1 MVCGVRPLAHR
12 VHASPP
18 GVLRAQLNRAE
29 PHALRRTCVPVPG
42 PKLAARR
49 WRVRGHGCFWAHTPA
64 AKLAVPEHPKS
75 PLSRRRLPR
84 EPRHRERRM
93 GEGSAANAA
102 KVVSSEPHARSH
114 SHARRQAVLET
125 RDRVWYSSTSPS
137 SRWSRIVVA
146 KNDGPAAGRCCS
158 PFHDLKPPRCEY
170 EIISWPAHATIGGC
184 GWQKRASSTQP
195 RERRS
200 SSRAALLHGGRRGC
214 HCWRRLGLLLCSSRR
229 PCISPTAAAAVNLF
243 CARHEGFQRGG
254 GGGGRGL

>member
-102 KVVSSEPHARSH
+102 KVVSSEPHGATVTRFDKLIPVPVVFTSVPSVPQQYRIGVWRRATGCDTAPRHPLRPPDGVASLLPRMMARPGRPL
-114 SHARRQAVLET
+114 AVRR
-125 RDRVWYSSTSPS
+125 STLGF
-137 SRWSRIVVA
+137 
-146 KNDGPAAGRCCS
+146 KN
-158 PFHDLKPPRCEY
+158 RCEY
-170 EIISWPAHATIGGC
+170 EILACTGRLSAG
-184 GWQKRASSTQP
+184 GWQKRA
-195 RERRS
+195 
-200 SSRAALLHGGRRGC
+200 
-214 HCWRRLGLLLCSSRR
+214 
-229 PCISPTAAAAVNLF
+229 
-243 CARHEGFQRGG
+243 
-254 GGGGRGL
+254 

>member
-1 MVCGVRPLAHR
+1 VVPSPLRARVCAEARRAIRALMVCGVRPLAHR

-102 KVVSSEPHARSH
+102 KVVSSEPHGATVTRFDKPYWRRATGCGTAPPLRPPDGVASLLPRMM
-114 SHARRQAVLET
+114 ARRPAVA
-125 RDRVWYSSTSPS
+125 V
-137 SRWSRIVVA
+137 
-146 KNDGPAAGRCCS
+146 
-158 PFHDLKPPRCEY
+158 
-170 EIISWPAHATIGGC
+170 
-184 GWQKRASSTQP
+184 
-195 RERRS
+195 RRS
-200 SSRAALLHGGRRGC
+200 T
-214 HCWRRLGLLLCSSRR
+214 
-229 PCISPTAAAAVNLF
+229 I
-243 CARHEGFQRGG
+243 
-254 GGGGRGL
+254 